1 MKIDELRI
9 VQSRTFHV
17 YLKVVLQL
25 VLSYTVFHLNH
36 SLCLTGLVEQK
47 EMHENQKYYT
57 KDVMQ
62 KMLHF
67 SERHHDGN

>member
-25 VLSYTVFHLNH
+25 VLSYTVFPLNH
-36 SLCLTGLVEQK
+36 SLCLTGLVGQK
-47 EMHENQKYYT
+47 EMHENHKKYT
-57 KDVMQ
+57 KDVVQM
-62 KMLHF
+62 MLHF
-67 SERHHDGN
+67 SGRRHNGD